1 MGDLMKEKFKI
12 LNDKYEEYELKKN
25 ELYDKINNKRL
36 DIIKQHDEAIK
47 LLDLKLENDIKNVK
61 DEYKA
66 LEYKLYLEYKKYL
79 EERDN
84 IKKNIHKS
92 ATFDI
97 NIIGPYIAKLISVF
111 ENKNFKF
118 EEGIVNAKDIEFY
131 EQYLYYKD
139 KVYMCAII
147 TNSSLKYLNEKD
159 IHIYKYDSI
168 KEYLNS
174 DDILIY
180 FAYSKKDLVE
190 MYDENFKYIFDNKY
204 PYVKEFI
211 DILIYIKYVNGF
223 ITEEQ
228 INQEL
233 NDFIIKNKEKT
244 KKLKK

>member
-12 LNDKYEEYELKKN
+12 LNDKYKEYELKKN

-84 IKKNIHKS
+84 I
-92 ATFDI
+92 
-97 NIIGPYIAKLISVF
+97 IGPYIARLISVF

-118 EEGIVNAKDIEFY
+118 EEGIVNAKNIEFY

-180 FAYSKKDLVE
+180 FEYSKKDLVE

-228 INQEL
+228 IDQEL
-233 NDFIIKNKEKT
+233 NNFIIKNKEKT
-244 KKLKK
+244 IKLKK